1 MNAIDLLKEDHDK
14 VDLLFQ
20 KVKATKDGDHHE
32 LFNQIKH
39 ELEVHTHVEETL
51 FYPRLISDGDEKLQ
65 KKTKEGIQEH
75 HQAKI
80 FLRELSN
87 LADESEKFEPKLK
100 VLMEDIKHHVQ
111 EEEGELF
118 PMVRE
123 QFDEYT
129 LQMLGN
135 DIEKEKKSFGRS
147 KSASSAK

>member
-14 VDLLFQ
+14 VDILFQ
-20 KVKATKDGDHHE
+20 KVKATKDQDHRD
-32 LFNQIKH
+32 LFEQIKH
-39 ELEVHTHVEETL
+39 ELEAHTHVEETL
-51 FYPRLISDGDEKLQ
+51 FYPRLIADGDEELQ

-100 VLMEDIKHHVQ
+100 VLMEDIGHHVQ

-118 PMVRE
+118 PMVKE

-135 DIEKEKKSFGRS
+135 DIEKEKKTFGKTR
-147 KSASSAK
+147 SASTAK